1 MRKSFE
7 PNQKVLL
14 YTSRLHLFPRKLR
27 MRWVGPYIVR
37 KIFDHGAIEIEDPKN
52 GFLSKVN
59 GQRLKP
65 FLEESFDK
73 NNESEETL
81 IDPVYPDD

>member
-1 MRKSFE
+1 M
-7 PNQKVLL
+7 
-14 YTSRLHLFPRKLR
+14 
-27 MRWVGPYIVR
+27 GPYIVR
-37 KIFDHGAIEIEDPKN
+37 KVFDHGAIEIEDPKN

-73 NNESEETL
+73 KFELEETL
-81 IDPVYPDD
+81 VDPVYPED

>member
-14 YTSRLHLFPRKLR
+14 YTSRLRLFPGKLLT
-27 MRWVGPYIVR
+27 RWVGPYIVR
-37 KIFDHGAIEIEDPKN
+37 KVFDHWEIEIEDPKN

-73 NNESEETL
+73 KFELEETL
-81 IDPVYPDD
+81 VDPVYPDD